1 MIVSRKEALQNM
13 WEAHNPFLDPETGEM
28 RKVPVFK
35 EAFYRAELTESV
47 TMHEWNGTHPVK
59 ENTTEYEVPAGTR
72 VMVTVY
78 SRFGD
83 VGIRARDI
91 ETPCHGYDARVN
103 PEVLI
108 NWERA

>member
-1 MIVSRKEALQNM
+1 MTVSREEALKDM

-28 RKVPVFK
+28 REEPVFK
-35 EAFYRAELTESV
+35 EAFYRAELTEAV
-47 TMHEWNGTHPVK
+47 TMHEWNGTHPVE
-59 ENTTEYEVPAGTR
+59 ENQKVHEVPAGTR

-91 ETPCHGYDARVN
+91 ETPRHGYDARVD
-103 PEVLI
+103 PETLI
-108 NWERA
+108 NWEKA